1 MKMNNLNKPS
11 KVNLLIAFITLFA
24 IATMLFLRPVHAAGE
39 INTMNSQDANV
50 VQNKVQKQEVD
61 QVAIEGYDPVAYFTD
76 LSAVKGSDEIN
87 HEWLGDK
94 WLFSSEKNKQLFV
107 MDAMAYMPNYG
118 GYCSFDPVSEG
129 HDHNVDPTVWRI
141 VNDKLYLFYSEQT
154 AGQKMHANEW
164 KKVKAGLAQ
173 Q

>member
-1 MKMNNLNKPS
+1 MKIKNLDRPS
-11 KVNLLIAFITLFA
+11 EANLLITFITLFA

-39 INTMNSQDANV
+39 INTMNSHDADG
-50 VQNKVQKQEVD
+50 VQKDVQKQETD
-61 QVAIEGYDPVAYFTD
+61 QAAIEGYDPVAYFTE
-76 LSAVKGSDEIN
+76 LRAIKGSDEIH

-118 GYCSFDPVSEG
+118 GYCSFDPVSAG
-129 HDHNVDPTVWRI
+129 HDHNVDPAIWRI
-141 VNDKLYLFYSEQT
+141 VNDKLYLYYSEQT
-154 AGQKMHANEW
+154 AGQNMHADEW

>member
-1 MKMNNLNKPS
+1 MKTKSLNKPS
-11 KVNLLIAFITLFA
+11 KPDYLITIAKLLVVLGLILV
-24 IATMLFLRPVHAAGE
+24 RPVHAASE
-39 INTMNSQDANV
+39 INSMVSHEADV
-50 VQNKVQKQEVD
+50 VNEEVQKQKTSLA
-61 QVAIEGYDPVAYFTD
+61 AIEGYDPVAYFTE
-76 LSAVKGSDEIN
+76 LKAVKGFDEIS

-118 GYCSFDPVSEG
+118 GYCSYDPVTEG
-129 HDHNVDPTVWRI
+129 HDHDVDPRVWRI

-154 AGQKMHANEW
+154 AGQKMHADEW

-173 Q
+173 